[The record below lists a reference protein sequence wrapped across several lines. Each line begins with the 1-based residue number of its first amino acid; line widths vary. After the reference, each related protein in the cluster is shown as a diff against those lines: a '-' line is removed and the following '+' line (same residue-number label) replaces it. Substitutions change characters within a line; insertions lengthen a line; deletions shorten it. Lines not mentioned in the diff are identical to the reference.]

1 MKNKLEKSQRAA
13 LIDQISSYLHHKCE
27 QIIICYLFGSF
38 INEESFVDIDVAVVT
53 RKTPDML
60 LAFEIDLESRL
71 EKIARHPVDVRNINQ
86 APLSFCQNVIRRG
99 KVILDRDPNF
109 RADFEG
115 KILKQYF
122 DFAPYHERYLKEVTN
137 API

>member
-13 LIDQISSYLHHKCE
+13 LIDQISSYLHHQCK

-38 INEESFVDIDVAVVT
+38 INEESFADIDVAVVT